1 MTSTPIRTAALLVAV
16 ATATTALSGQSTRA
30 RREVEI
36 IGHRGAAGL
45 APENTLAAFRRA
57 CAIGVTGIE
66 LDVHLTADSV
76 LVVHHDYTLHPD
88 HTRDAA
94 GAYSIGEPRPLL
106 RQLTVAQLRM
116 YDVGQLR
123 PGSDYAKRHP
133 LQEPHSGERVPTL
146 DEVITLF
153 KAECAPPTR
162 LVVEIKTDPT
172 RPELSAPPALLA
184 ERTVTQL
191 RRRGVANR
199 AQIIAFDWRAVM
211 RVQQIAADMPTSYLT
226 YEGRDST
233 DWNTIEI
240 GRAGAAIWMGG
251 IDVDAHGGS
260 VPRAIAAAGGRHWSP
275 HFRNLTA
282 ERIAEAHALGLRVY
296 PWTVDDPADMKAMIE
311 LGVDGITTD
320 RPDLLR
326 DLLAT
331 RGYGARVASHRPRA
345 TTESGL
351 SASVFTEVPT
361 SFPSFRRPT
370 ERKFIMG
377 PFGLAGFAYGAV
389 DVTIMLSPSNIRV
402 NGMAFI
408 DPSMVSLP
416 LASSTLSLVQRAVT
430 ESLVSPIDI
439 PFHLPETSEAVSR
452 TGAGVIATAVVSAA
466 GVSAFVQATST
477 KAKQNILRMEPSLV
491 AVGDRREPFTT
502 GQL

>member
-1 MTSTPIRTAALLVAV
+1 MTSTRSRTAALLVAV
-16 ATATTALSGQSTRA
+16 AAAATPLSGQATGERRA
-30 RREVEI
+30 VEI

-57 CAIGVTGIE
+57 CAVGVTGIE

-76 LVVHHDYTLHPD
+76 LVVHHDYTLHPEL
-88 HTRDAA
+88 TRDAT

-133 LQEPHSGERVPTL
+133 LQQPVNGERIPTL

-172 RPELSAPPALLA
+172 RPELSAPPSVVA
-184 ERTVTQL
+184 ERTVAQL
-191 RRRGVANR
+191 RARQVADR

-211 RVQQIAADMPTSYLT
+211 HVQRIAADIPTSYLT
-226 YEGRDST
+226 FEGRDST
-233 DWNTIEI
+233 EWNTIEI
-240 GRAGAAIWMGG
+240 GRIGAAAWMGG
-251 IDVDAHGGS
+251 LDVDAYGGS
-260 VPRAIAAAGGRHWSP
+260 VPRAIAAAGGKHWSP

-296 PWTVDDPADMKAMIE
+296 PWTVDDPADMNAMIE

-326 DLLAT
+326 AMLAS
-331 RGYGARVASHRPRA
+331 RGHGARDASRRPRV
-345 TTESGL
+345 TSESGS
-351 SASVFTEVPT
+351 SARVFTKVST

-370 ERKFIMG
+370 ERTFIME
-377 PFGLAGFAYGAV
+377 PFGCAG
-389 DVTIMLSPSNIRV
+389 L
-402 NGMAFI
+402 
-408 DPSMVSLP
+408 
-416 LASSTLSLVQRAVT
+416 
-430 ESLVSPIDI
+430 E
-439 PFHLPETSEAVSR
+439 
-452 TGAGVIATAVVSAA
+452 
-466 GVSAFVQATST
+466 
-477 KAKQNILRMEPSLV
+477 
-491 AVGDRREPFTT
+491 
-502 GQL
+502 